1 MLKLTVKNKLTA
13 MHKCY
18 CDTGL
23 QFENCCSLYLEKKQ
37 KAPTAL
43 ALMRSRYSAYATH
56 NAEYLLQTTYVSER
70 EYYSK
75 SEILKWATAN
85 KWQKLE
91 ILSFTENTVEF
102 KAYFLDSN
110 NKPQT
115 HYEFSTFKF
124 EENEW
129 FYVDGKFE

>member
-1 MLKLTVKNKLTA
+1 MAKSKLMENKI
-13 MHKCY
+13 CF

-23 QFENCCSLYLEKKQ
+23 LFENCCGLYLQNNQ

-56 NAEYLLQTTYVSER
+56 NVDYLLATTHVSER
-70 EYYSK
+70 QFYSK
-75 SEILKWATAN
+75 EEILKWATSN

-102 KAYFLDSN
+102 KAYFLNTN
-110 NKPQT
+110 NQPQT
-115 HYEFSTFKF
+115 HYEFSTFKI
-124 EENEW
+124 ENDAW
-129 FYVDGKFE
+129 YYVDGKFE

>member
-1 MLKLTVKNKLTA
+1 MKN
-13 MHKCY
+13 KCY

-23 QFENCCSLYLEKKQ
+23 LFEDCCGLYLENNQ

-56 NAEYLLQTTYVSER
+56 NADYLLETTHVSER
-70 EYYSK
+70 QYYSK
-75 SEILKWATAN
+75 EEILKWATTN

-91 ILSFTENTVEF
+91 ILSSSEETVEF
-102 KAYFLDSN
+102 KAYFLDPNGKS
-110 NKPQT
+110 QT

-124 EENEW
+124 ENGAW
-129 FYVDGKFE
+129 YYVDGKFE

>member
-1 MLKLTVKNKLTA
+1 MENK
-13 MHKCY
+13 KCF

-23 QFENCCSLYLEKKQ
+23 LFAECCGLYLEKNQ

-43 ALMRSRYSAYATH
+43 ALMRSRYSAYAIH
-56 NAEYLLQTTYVSER
+56 NADYLLETTYVSER
-70 EYYSK
+70 KFYSK
-75 SEILKWATAN
+75 SEILKWAVNN

-110 NKPQT
+110 QKPQT

-124 EENEW
+124 ENGEW
-129 FYVDGKFE
+129 FYLDGKFE

>member
-1 MLKLTVKNKLTA
+1 MA

-23 QFENCCSLYLEKKQ
+23 EFENCCGLYLQNNQ

-56 NAEYLLQTTYVSER
+56 NADYLLETTYISER
-70 EYYSK
+70 QFYSK
-75 SEILKWATAN
+75 AEILKWAVSN

-124 EENEW
+124 ENDAW
-129 FYVDGKFE
+129 YYLDGKFE

>member
-1 MLKLTVKNKLTA
+1 MARNRLMENK
-13 MHKCY
+13 CF

-23 QFENCCSLYLEKKQ
+23 LFADCCGLYLQNDQ

-43 ALMRSRYSAYATH
+43 ALMRSRYSAYAAH
-56 NAEYLLQTTYVSER
+56 NADYLLETTYVSER
-70 EYYSK
+70 KYYSK
-75 SEILKWATAN
+75 EEILKWATSN

-91 ILSFTENTVEF
+91 ILSFTETTVEF
-102 KAYFLDSN
+102 KAYFLDASQ
-110 NKPQT
+110 KPRE

-124 EENEW
+124 ENGAW

>member
-1 MLKLTVKNKLTA
+1 MEKNQSMENKI
-13 MHKCY
+13 CF

-23 QFENCCSLYLEKKQ
+23 LFENCCGLYLEKNQ
-37 KAPTAL
+37 KAPAAL
-43 ALMRSRYSAYATH
+43 ALMRSRYSAYASH
-56 NAEYLLQTTYVSER
+56 NADYLIETTYISER
-70 EYYSK
+70 KYYSK
-75 SEILKWATAN
+75 TEILRWAQEN

-102 KAYFLDSN
+102 KAYFLDSDQ
-110 NKPQT
+110 KPQI

-124 EENEW
+124 ENGAW

>member
-1 MLKLTVKNKLTA
+1 MEKNQSMESK
-13 MHKCY
+13 KCY

-23 QFENCCSLYLEKKQ
+23 LFEHCCGLYLSNNQ
-37 KAPTAL
+37 KAPSAL
-43 ALMRSRYSAYATH
+43 ALMRSRYSAYVSH
-56 NAEYLLQTTYVSER
+56 NADYLMETTYISER
-70 EYYSK
+70 KHYSK
-75 SEILKWATAN
+75 TEILRWAVSN

-110 NKPQT
+110 HKPQT

-124 EENEW
+124 ENGAW
-129 FYVDGKFE
+129 YYLDGKFE

>member
-1 MLKLTVKNKLTA
+1 MEKSRLMESKV
-13 MHKCY
+13 CF

-23 QFENCCSLYLEKKQ
+23 YFQDCCGLYLESGQ

-56 NAEYLLQTTYVSER
+56 NADYLLETTDVSER
-70 EYYSK
+70 KYYSK
-75 SEILKWATAN
+75 EEILKWATSN

-102 KAYFLDSN
+102 KAYFLDSSLQ
-110 NKPQT
+110 PQV
-115 HYEFSTFKF
+115 HYEFSTFRF
-124 EENEW
+124 ENNTW
-129 FYVDGKFE
+129 YYLDGKFE

>member
-1 MLKLTVKNKLTA
+1 MAT
-13 MHKCY
+13 HKCF

-23 QFENCCSLYLEKKQ
+23 QFENCCGLYLKNNQ

-56 NAEYLLQTTYVSER
+56 NAEYLLETTYISER
-70 EYYSK
+70 KYYSK
-75 SEILKWATAN
+75 AEILKWATAN

-102 KAYFLDSN
+102 KAYFLNSD

-124 EENEW
+124 ENNAW

>member
-1 MLKLTVKNKLTA
+1 MENK
-13 MHKCY
+13 CF

-23 QFENCCSLYLEKKQ
+23 LFEDCCGLYLENNQ

-43 ALMRSRYSAYATH
+43 TLMRSRYSAYATH
-56 NAEYLLQTTYVSER
+56 DAEYLLETTHVSER
-70 EYYSK
+70 KYYSK
-75 SEILKWATAN
+75 AEILKWATSN

-102 KAYFLDSN
+102 KAYFLDLN
-110 NKPQT
+110 IKPQT

-124 EENEW
+124 ENNAW
-129 FYVDGKFE
+129 YYLDGKFE

>member
-1 MLKLTVKNKLTA
+1 MEKNQSMENK
-13 MHKCY
+13 KCF

-23 QFENCCSLYLEKKQ
+23 LFENCCGLYLDTSQ
-37 KAPTAL
+37 KAPSAL
-43 ALMRSRYSAYATH
+43 ALMRSRYSAYASH
-56 NAEYLLQTTYVSER
+56 NADYLLETTYSSER
-70 EYYSK
+70 KYYSK
-75 SEILKWATAN
+75 PEILRWAVSN

-110 NKPQT
+110 NKSQV

-124 EENEW
+124 ENGSW
-129 FYVDGKFE
+129 YYVDGKFE

>member
-1 MLKLTVKNKLTA
+1 MENK
-13 MHKCY
+13 CF

-23 QFENCCSLYLEKKQ
+23 LFDNCCGLYLQNEQ
-37 KAPTAL
+37 KAPSAL

-56 NAEYLLQTTYVSER
+56 NADYLLETTHVSER
-70 EYYSK
+70 QYYSK
-75 SEILKWATAN
+75 DEILKWATSN

-110 NKPQT
+110 QKPQT

-124 EENEW
+124 ENNKW
-129 FYVDGKFE
+129 FYLDGKFE

>member
-1 MLKLTVKNKLTA
+1 MEKRQLMENKT
-13 MHKCY
+13 CF

-23 QFENCCSLYLEKKQ
+23 WFDDCCGLYLKNNQ

-56 NAEYLLQTTYVSER
+56 NAEYLFETTHVSER
-70 EYYSK
+70 AYYSK
-75 SEILKWATAN
+75 EEILKWATSN

-91 ILSFTENTVEF
+91 ILSSSEETVEF
-102 KAYFLDSN
+102 KAFFIDLN
-110 NKPQT
+110 GKPQI

-124 EENEW
+124 EKGSW
-129 FYVDGKFE
+129 YYVDGKFE

>member
-1 MLKLTVKNKLTA
+1 MENK
-13 MHKCY
+13 KCF

-23 QFENCCSLYLEKKQ
+23 LFAECCGLYLEKNQ

-43 ALMRSRYSAYATH
+43 ALMRSRYSAYVIH
-56 NAEYLLQTTYVSER
+56 NADYLLETTYVSER
-70 EYYSK
+70 KFYSK
-75 SEILKWATAN
+75 SEILKWAVNN

-110 NKPQT
+110 QK
-115 HYEFSTFKF
+115 
-124 EENEW
+124 
-129 FYVDGKFE
+129 

>member
-1 MLKLTVKNKLTA
+1 MESK
-13 MHKCY
+13 KCF

-23 QFENCCSLYLEKKQ
+23 LYQNCCGLYLENNQ
-37 KAPTAL
+37 KAPSAL

-56 NAEYLLQTTYVSER
+56 NAEYLMETTHVSER
-70 EYYSK
+70 KYYSK
-75 SEILKWATAN
+75 EEILRWATVN

-110 NKPQT
+110 GQSQV
-115 HYEFSTFKF
+115 HYEFSTFRF
-124 EENEW
+124 ENEAW

>member
-1 MLKLTVKNKLTA
+1 MEKRRLMENK
-13 MHKCY
+13 KCF

-23 QFENCCSLYLEKKQ
+23 LFNDCCGLYLQNNQ
-37 KAPTAL
+37 KASTAL

-56 NAEYLLQTTYVSER
+56 NADYLLETTHVSER
-70 EYYSK
+70 TYYSK
-75 SEILKWATAN
+75 AEILKWATSN

-102 KAYFLDSN
+102 KAYFLDLNGKS
-110 NKPQT
+110 QT

-124 EENEW
+124 ENSAW
-129 FYVDGKFE
+129 YYVDGKFE

>member
-1 MLKLTVKNKLTA
+1 MEKRQLMENK
-13 MHKCY
+13 KCF

-23 QFENCCSLYLEKKQ
+23 LFDDCCGLYLQNNQ

-56 NAEYLLQTTYVSER
+56 NVDYLLETTHVSER
-70 EYYSK
+70 PYYSK
-75 SEILKWATAN
+75 TEILKWATAN

-102 KAYFLDSN
+102 IAYFLDSN
-110 NKPQT
+110 GKPQT
-115 HYEFSTFKF
+115 HYEFSTFKQ
-124 EENEW
+124 ENNEW
-129 FYVDGKFE
+129 YYVDGKFE

>member
-1 MLKLTVKNKLTA
+1 MGKNKLMA

-23 QFENCCSLYLEKKQ
+23 EFENCCGLYLQNNQ

-56 NAEYLLQTTYVSER
+56 NADYLLETTYISER
-70 EYYSK
+70 QFYSK
-75 SEILKWATAN
+75 AEILKWAVSN

-124 EENEW
+124 ENDAW
-129 FYVDGKFE
+129 YYLDGKFE

>member
-1 MLKLTVKNKLTA
+1 MEKSRLMESK
-13 MHKCY
+13 KCF

-23 QFENCCSLYLEKKQ
+23 LFENCCGQYLENNQ

-43 ALMRSRYSAYATH
+43 ALMRSRYSAYACH
-56 NAEYLLQTTYVSER
+56 KADYLLETTYISER
-70 EYYSK
+70 KYYSK
-75 SEILKWATAN
+75 TEILKWATAN
-85 KWQKLE
+85 KWQRLE

-102 KAYFLDSN
+102 KAYFLDSD
-110 NKPQT
+110 NKPQV

-124 EENEW
+124 ENKEW